1 MQKIYVKPKDYWMN
15 DPNGFIYYKGMYHLF
30 YQCFP
35 YGPRWGRMH
44 WGHVVSKDLVNWEEQ
59 GIALFPSKTDDR
71 SGCFSG
77 SAIEEDGKMQL
88 YYTGVNYLTE
98 NPEDIN
104 LCVDE
109 HFVSAQLMITS
120 EDGIHFDNI
129 KDKKTVIPVIHNA
142 DIGDARHTRD
152 PKAWKTGTD
161 GTWYL
166 EVPSMINRENFC
178 SSQVQMEKNGNLKI
192 L

>member
-77 SAIEEDGKMQL
+77 SAIEEDGKNAAVL
-88 YYTGVNYLTE
+88 YRCELSYRKSGGYQFM
-98 NPEDIN
+98 
-104 LCVDE
+104 C
-109 HFVSAQLMITS
+109 
-120 EDGIHFDNI
+120 G
-129 KDKKTVIPVIHNA
+129 
-142 DIGDARHTRD
+142 
-152 PKAWKTGTD
+152 
-161 GTWYL
+161 
-166 EVPSMINRENFC
+166 
-178 SSQVQMEKNGNLKI
+178 
-192 L
+192 

>member
-1 MQKIYVKPKDYWMN
+1 MQKIYVKAKDYWMN

-44 WGHVVSKDLVNWEEQ
+44 WGHVVSRDLVNWEEQ

-104 LCVDE
+104 LCVD
-109 HFVSAQLMITS
+109 
-120 EDGIHFDNI
+120 
-129 KDKKTVIPVIHNA
+129 
-142 DIGDARHTRD
+142 
-152 PKAWKTGTD
+152 
-161 GTWYL
+161 
-166 EVPSMINRENFC
+166 
-178 SSQVQMEKNGNLKI
+178 
-192 L
+192 